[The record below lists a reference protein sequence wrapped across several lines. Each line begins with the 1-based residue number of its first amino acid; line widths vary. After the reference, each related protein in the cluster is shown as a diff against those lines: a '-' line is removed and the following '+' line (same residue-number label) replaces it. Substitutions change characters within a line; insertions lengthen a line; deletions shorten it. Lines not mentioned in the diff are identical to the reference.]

1 MRKGRCVVCPPD
13 ETSSTLFPWPRRV
26 PGRRR
31 LVSRGLWTTLP
42 DVLGTVHH
50 KVPYKVGPGEIN
62 VPVTVGGLT
71 VMPGDIVIGDE
82 DGLLAINPAEASAS
96 LRQAQARAAK
106 EAATIQS
113 IEDGTFDR
121 SWIDAQERRMQ
132 G

>member
-1 MRKGRCVVCPPD
+1 M
-13 ETSSTLFPWPRRV
+13 
-26 PGRRR
+26 
-31 LVSRGLWTTLP
+31 
-42 DVLGTVHH
+42 
-50 KVPYKVGPGEIN
+50 PYKVGPSEIN

-113 IEDGTFDR
+113 IKDGTFDR

>member
-1 MRKGRCVVCPPD
+1 
-13 ETSSTLFPWPRRV
+13 
-26 PGRRR
+26 
-31 LVSRGLWTTLP
+31 
-42 DVLGTVHH
+42 
-50 KVPYKVGPGEIN
+50 VPYKVGPSEIN

-82 DGLLAINPAEASAS
+82 DGLLAINPAEASTI
-96 LRQAQARAAK
+96 LRQAQAQAAK

-113 IEDGTFDR
+113 IKDGTFDR